1 MNLSGLLTLLLLCG
15 LTTAR
20 PSPHYP
26 HVVHERRAMEP
37 RGWVKS
43 RRLEADRVLPMRF
56 GLTQSNIHKL
66 EEMLMSVAHPS
77 SPTYGQHY
85 TPLDVVNA
93 FSPSEETISTVI
105 SWLTESGLDRDR
117 LRLTVNKG
125 WVEVNATTAEVEEL
139 LQAEY
144 HVYMHPSG
152 FEQIGR

>member
-1 MNLSGLLTLLLLCG
+1 
-15 LTTAR
+15 
-20 PSPHYP
+20 
-26 HVVHERRAMEP
+26 
-37 RGWVKS
+37 
-43 RRLEADRVLPMRF
+43 
-56 GLTQSNIHKL
+56 
-66 EEMLMSVAHPS
+66 MSVAHPS

-144 HVYMHPSG
+144 HVYTHPSG